1 MIERVIKEK
10 INFKH
15 PYLTKQIIAYIGN
28 KRRLLPLIYEAL
40 KGCQLEKLGRHVFLD
55 LFAGSGV
62 VSRFAKYM
70 NFHVISNDWE
80 YYTFLIN
87 KPYLEI
93 HERDLPRLFREHG
106 GMENILRE
114 LNNLQG
120 PPIED
125 QFIAR
130 YYSPSDGD
138 IESLDFRKE
147 RMFYTKENGLIIDK
161 IRNRIEDLYPEETIN
176 NSDIKRREKYLL
188 IALLLYE
195 SATHTNT
202 SGVFKAYHK
211 GFGGHN
217 RDALSRILAPIS
229 LKQPVLINS
238 DFDAEVYCEDVFTL
252 VNSEK
257 LRSRNIDIVYVD
269 PPYNQHQYGSN
280 YHLLNTI
287 GRWDKP
293 MVTNELNERG
303 VLKDKAAIRKD
314 WVATRSDYC
323 YRDRAQEAFSRLL
336 ESIDAKHIL
345 LSYSTEGIIP
355 FDVMMAM
362 CAEKGEIDIVTN
374 EYTKY
379 RGGKQSI
386 DRLNRNIEFVMII
399 HTGRKNTKKT
409 INKIECVLSRKML
422 GLLLRKKYTQK
433 KLKQNFTISGDG
445 GSIQLPGTDLVLRT
459 RSYFELIPSLDIE
472 ALSTDK
478 VCTLIDRLEK
488 SVCIDKE
495 EELQEI
501 MRIIREGGSNREY
514 FVKKIPDTLKKFAH
528 KKYKKTFNKWLC
540 RVKSLKDQDAQLY
553 WIIEDRVMDIER
565 LALKRFNN

>member
-1 MIERVIKEK
+1 MIERAIKEK

-40 KGCQLEKLGRHVFLD
+40 KGCQFEKLGRHVFLD

-80 YYTFLIN
+80 YYTYLIN

-93 HERDLPRLFREHG
+93 HERDLSRLFREHG

-125 QFIAR
+125 QFIAQ
-130 YYSPSDGD
+130 YYSPSDDD

-238 DFDAEVYCEDVFTL
+238 DFDAEVYCEDAFTL

-257 LRSRNIDIVYVD
+257 LRRRNIDIVYVD

-293 MVTNELNERG
+293 VVTNELNEKG
-303 VLKDKAAIRKD
+303 VLKHKAAIRKD
-314 WVATRSDYC
+314 WVVTRSDYC
-323 YRDRAQEAFSRLL
+323 YRDRAQEAFARLL
-336 ESIDAKHIL
+336 QSIDAKHIL

-386 DRLNRNIEFVMII
+386 NRLNRNIEFVMII

-409 INKIECVLSRKML
+409 INKIDCVLSRKRL

-433 KLKQNFTISGDG
+433 KLKQNFTMSGDG
-445 GSIQLPGTDLVLRT
+445 GSIQLPGSDIVLLT
-459 RSYFELIPSLDIE
+459 RNYFELIPSLDIE
-472 ALSTDK
+472 ALSTEE
-478 VCTLIDRLEK
+478 VRTLIDRLEK

-501 MRIIREGGSNREY
+501 MRIIRGGGSDREY
-514 FVKKIPDTLKKFAH
+514 FVKLIPDTLKKFAH
-528 KKYKKTFNKWLC
+528 KKYKKTFNKWLY
-540 RVKSLKDQDAQLY
+540 RVKS
-553 WIIEDRVMDIER
+553 I
-565 LALKRFNN
+565 